1 MFDRGYRLLQLYIA
15 FPFCVAW
22 LADQV
27 FVSFAGLHA
36 PSSSLVILLIINLID
51 LRPAMRAGCAR
62 EFEPV
67 QQPLIGEASEQHG
80 KGIEG
85 IAQQFQLALA
95 QSQNRSLKSKLEE
108 CREKE
113 RLAADLAREQ
123 ERAMIEWEQAQPDT
137 LKDFGVPGS
146 RSS

>member
-1 MFDRGYRLLQLYIA
+1 
-15 FPFCVAW
+15 
-22 LADQV
+22 
-27 FVSFAGLHA
+27 
-36 PSSSLVILLIINLID
+36 
-51 LRPAMRAGCAR
+51 MRARCAR

-67 QQPLIGEASEQHG
+67 QQPLIGEASEQDG

-123 ERAMIEWEQAQPDT
+123 EQAIIQWEQVQPDT
-137 LKDFGVPGS
+137 LNDFGVPGS
-146 RSS
+146 R